1 MSEIGG
7 SFTGQI
13 VLVTGASRGIGKAT
27 AELFANQGAVVAVN
41 YRSDALGADQTVA
54 AIRKTGGQALAVQA
68 DLAIP
73 ADCERMVEMVEA
85 ELGPI
90 DVLVNNAAAFQRTH
104 FLEVTLEEFDRLL
117 ATNLRGAFYLSQL
130 IARRMAPRRRGS
142 IVHISSILARLAI
155 PERTVYAATKGA
167 IESLTRAMAL
177 DLARYHIRVNT
188 VAPGL
193 IQTEA
198 LISSFDGTDE
208 ETNVRRYIPSQR
220 FGRPEEIARVV
231 VFLASEAASYINGA
245 LIAVDS
251 AMSVMEPGPPPDE
264 R

>member
-1 MSEIGG
+1 MTEIVG
-7 SFTGQI
+7 SFTGQV

-27 AELFANQGAVVAVN
+27 AEQFAKQGAVVAVN
-41 YRSDALGADQTVA
+41 YCSDAQGADQTVA
-54 AIRKTGGQALAVQA
+54 AIQSNRGRALAVQA
-68 DLAIP
+68 DLALP
-73 ADCERMVEMVEA
+73 EDCERMVETVEA

-90 DVLVNNAAAFQRTH
+90 QVLVNNAAAFQRTH

-117 ATNLRGAFYLSQL
+117 ATNLRGVYYLSQL
-130 IARRMAPRRRGS
+130 TARAMASRRKGS
-142 IVHISSILARLAI
+142 IVHVSSILARQAI
-155 PERTVYAATKGA
+155 PDRTVYAATKGA

-177 DLARYHIRVNT
+177 DLARYHIRVNA

-198 LISSFDGTDE
+198 LISSFRGVDE
-208 ETNVRRYIPSQR
+208 EAAVRRYIPSQR
-220 FGRPEEIARVV
+220 FGLPEEIAQVV
-231 VFLASEAASYINGA
+231 VFLASEGASYINGA

>member
-1 MSEIGG
+1 MTEIGD
-7 SFTGQI
+7 SFIGQV

-27 AELFANQGAVVAVN
+27 AEMFANQGAVVVVN
-41 YRSDALGADQTVA
+41 YHSDAQGADQTVA
-54 AIRKTGGQALAVQA
+54 AIQNNGGRALAVQA
-68 DLAIP
+68 DLALP
-73 ADCERMVEMVEA
+73 TDCERMVETVET

-90 DVLVNNAAAFQRTH
+90 QVLVNNAAAFQRIH

-117 ATNLRGAFYLSQL
+117 ATNLRGVYYLSQL
-130 IARRMAPRRRGS
+130 TARKMASRRKGC
-142 IVHISSILARLAI
+142 IVHISSILAHLAI

-177 DLARYHIRVNT
+177 DLARYHIRVNA

-198 LISSFDGTDE
+198 LISSFQGTDE
-208 ETNVRRYIPSQR
+208 EANVRRYIPSQR
-220 FGRPEEIARVV
+220 FGRPEEIAQVV